1 MTNPIYLDIREE
13 TDQVG
18 LNGAGL
24 FHATSP
30 MNVLGKPNFPVCL
43 AERSRQPFLDAARKL
58 LELGYDPQTILIMR
72 HSKTGTESLR
82 GPIGEA
88 AKLTV
93 IERPNGPK
101 FELYESA
108 ASIRSRMPPKS
119 PAKPTR

>member
-1 MTNPIYLDIREE
+1 MTNPIYLDVREE

-18 LNGAGL
+18 LNGCGL

-58 LELGYDPQTILIMR
+58 LELGYDPKTILIMR

-82 GPIGEA
+82 GPIGMA

-93 IERPNGPK
+93 AERPNGPK
-101 FELYESA
+101 FELYKGMD
-108 ASIRSRMPPKS
+108 ASIRSRMPRKG
-119 PAKPTR
+119 AR